1 MAGELKTHFVVTN
14 RSIARRRGRGRLV
27 EYVDDRSHRALPVF
41 RIARFEPFARP
52 PARSTPDEAYLARVS
67 LVPDAFV
74 ESYAGLDPADDP
86 ARYPGTGCLFLEL
99 YQRMSRAPEGGGD
112 ALFFVHGFNTDWAAS
127 LRLLQ
132 RLHELYVVP
141 AASPVSVIVM
151 FSWPSFGS
159 LLRYPSD
166 QRTAR
171 ESGQLLGRL
180 MAKLAQFHRDFF
192 EPRPGGAPPHCG
204 RQIHL
209 AAHSMGNQVLESL
222 FGALER
228 APDARGPF
236 LGEALLLDA
245 DVDWTALEPGR
256 PLHGLPDFC
265 DRVHVYNHASD
276 DALRISETFKNREK
290 RLGRHGPKDLRRLPP
305 RTLVVDAS
313 DLRLPAGRPPRDA
326 FAGAAETIVSARSS
340 STRERL
346 FDHWG
351 FLYRPEVIAD
361 VRAVLRCEPSAKI
374 RGRERKDDRLFRL
387 VPRGER
393 RR

>member
-1 MAGELKTHFVVTN
+1 MAQDATRHFVVTN
-14 RSIARRRGRGRLV
+14 RSTARRRRGGRLV
-27 EYVDDRSHRALPVF
+27 EYVDDRAHRALPVF
-41 RIARFEPFARP
+41 RVARFAPFARP
-52 PARSTPDEAYLARVS
+52 PGRAADDDAFTARVS

-74 ESYAGLDPADDP
+74 ESYEGLDPGDDP
-86 ARYPGTGCLFLEL
+86 DRHPGTRCLFLEL
-99 YQRMSRAPEGGGD
+99 YQRMSRAPEGKGD
-112 ALFFVHGFNTDWAAS
+112 ALFFIHGFNTDWPAS

-132 RLHELYVVP
+132 RLHELYVTP
-141 AASPVSVIVM
+141 ASSPVSVIVM
-151 FSWPSFGS
+151 FSWPSYGS

-209 AAHSMGNQVLESL
+209 AAHSMGNQVLEAL
-222 FGALER
+222 FEAIGR
-228 APDARGPF
+228 AEDARGPF
-236 LGEALLLDA
+236 LGEALLLSA
-245 DVDWTALEPGR
+245 DVDWTALDPGR
-256 PLHGLPDFC
+256 PLHGLPDVC
-265 DRVHVYNHASD
+265 DRVHVYNHDSD

-290 RLGRHGPKDLRRLPP
+290 RLGRHGPRDLRRLPP

-326 FAGAAETIVSARSS
+326 FAPTAEAIVAARTS

-351 FLYRPEVIAD
+351 YLYRPEVIAD
-361 VRAVLRCEPSAKI
+361 IRAVLRCEPSAKI
-374 RGRERKDDRLFRL
+374 RGRERKDERLFRL
-387 VPRGER
+387 VPRR
-393 RR
+393 RRSS